1 MAVATKSK
9 KYTKPATTETEPKID
24 IYDSIT
30 AKIVAQLESGVL
42 PWNSQ
47 WKKKQSCNS
56 RPLRSCG
63 TAYQGINVIVLWIA
77 SLEFGYSSPYWMTFN
92 QTKEL
97 GGNVKKGE
105 KGTRVVYAS
114 TFTKE
119 DEAGKDVTIPFL
131 KTYTVFNVEQCE
143 NLPAKFYPE
152 AKAEEIVNEGERIE
166 NADAF
171 FASLGSKVSYGGSRA
186 CYIPSLDAIEMPNF
200 EDFVSP
206 EAFYSVLAHEHI
218 HWTAKRVERDLGGK
232 RFGDEGY
239 AMEELVAE
247 LGAAFTC
254 ADLGINSMAKPD
266 HAAYIQSWIKVL
278 KNDKRAVFTA
288 ASLSSK
294 AVEFLGS
301 RQAC

>member
-9 KYTKPATTETEPKID
+9 KYTKPASTETEPKID
-24 IYDSIT
+24 IYESIT
-30 AKIVAQLESGVL
+30 NKIVAQLESGVL

-47 WKKKQSCNS
+47 WKKRSCNS
-56 RPLRSCG
+56 RPLRVCG
-63 TAYQGINVIVLWIA
+63 TGYNGINVVVLWIA
-77 SLEFGYSSPYWMTFN
+77 SMEFSYASPFWMTYN
-92 QTKEL
+92 QAKEL

-119 DEAGKDVTIPFL
+119 DEDGKDVTIPFL
-131 KTYTVFNVEQCE
+131 KSYVVFNADQCE
-143 NLPAKFYPE
+143 GLPAKFYPE
-152 AKAEEIVNEGERIE
+152 AKEEEIVNEGERIE
-166 NADAF
+166 NADKF
-171 FASLGSKVSYGGSRA
+171 FAALGSKVSYGGSRA

-206 EAFYSVLAHEHI
+206 EAFYSVLSHEHI

-247 LGAAFTC
+247 LGAAFVC

-278 KNDKRAVFTA
+278 KNDKRAIFSA

-294 AVEFLGS
+294 AVEYLGS
-301 RQAC
+301 RQTC

>member
-24 IYDSIT
+24 IYESIT
-30 AKIVAQLESGVL
+30 NKIVAQLESGVL

-47 WKKKQSCNS
+47 WKKRSCNS

-63 TAYQGINVIVLWIA
+63 TPYNGVNVIVLWLA
-77 SLEFGYSSPYWMTFN
+77 SMEANHSSPFWMTYN
-92 QTKEL
+92 QAKEL

-119 DEAGKDVTIPFL
+119 DEDGKDVTIPFL
-131 KTYTVFNVEQCE
+131 KSYVVFNADQCE
-143 NLPAKFYPE
+143 GLPAKFYPE
-152 AKAEEIVNEGERIE
+152 AKEEEITNEGERIE

-171 FASLGSKVSYGGSRA
+171 FAALGSKVSYGGSRA

-206 EAFYSVLAHEHI
+206 EAFYSVLSHEHI
-218 HWTAKRVERDLGGK
+218 HWTAKRVDRELGGK

-247 LGAAFTC
+247 LGAAFVC

-278 KNDKRAVFTA
+278 KGNHRSIFTA
-288 ASLSSK
+288 ASMASK
-294 AVEFLGS
+294 SVEYLTS
-301 RQAC
+301 LQKD

>member
-1 MAVATKSK
+1 MAVASKSK

-42 PWNSQ
+42 PWQNQ
-47 WKKKQSCNS
+47 WKKRSCNS

-63 TAYQGINVIVLWIA
+63 TPYNGINVLQLWMTAMDCGYA
-77 SLEFGYSSPYWMTFN
+77 SPFWMTFN
-92 QTKEL
+92 QAKEL

-119 DEAGKDVTIPFL
+119 DEAGKEVAVPFL
-131 KTYTVFNVEQCE
+131 KTYVVFNADQCE
-143 NLPAKFYPE
+143 GLPAKFYPE
-152 AKAEEIVNEGERIE
+152 TTEEIVNKGERVE
-166 NADAF
+166 NADKF

-218 HWTAKRVERDLGGK
+218 HWTAKRVDRELGGK

-239 AMEELVAE
+239 AMEELVSE

-278 KNDKRAVFTA
+278 KNDKRAIFTA

-294 AVEFLGS
+294 AVEYLGS

>member
-9 KYTKPATTETEPKID
+9 KFTKPATTETEPKID
-24 IYDSIT
+24 IYESIT
-30 AKIVAQLESGVL
+30 NKIVAQLESGVL

-47 WKKKQSCNS
+47 WKKRSCNS
-56 RPLRSCG
+56 RPLRACG
-63 TAYQGINVIVLWIA
+63 VPYGGINVLQLWMTA
-77 SLEFGYSSPYWMTFN
+77 MDCGYSSPYWMTFN
-92 QTKEL
+92 QAKEL

-152 AKAEEIVNEGERIE
+152 VKDEEIVNEGERIE
-166 NADAF
+166 NADKF

-186 CYIPSLDAIEMPNF
+186 CYIPSMDAIEMPNF

-247 LGAAFTC
+247 LGAAFVC

-266 HAAYIQSWIKVL
+266 HAAYIQSWIRVL
-278 KNDKRAVFTA
+278 KNDRKAIFTA
-288 ASLSSK
+288 ASMASR
-294 AVEFLGS
+294 ATEFLGS